1 VNEGERSHGAAHGRR
16 QPLAQWRADL
26 EARGFRPSKRLGQ
39 NFLVDENMARAIARD
54 ARVSAGDFV
63 LEVGPGCG
71 FLSVHLAALGVRL
84 VAIEIDPRL
93 CELAR
98 EVLSS
103 CPQTRVLQGDALDG
117 KHALNPELLAQ
128 LPPRGIWH
136 VVSNLPYSAGT
147 PILVLL
153 SRTANPPQSMTVL
166 VQRELAER
174 IAAGPGSKTWGP
186 VTVRLQASYAVEIVR
201 HVPPRLFWPEP
212 DVESSLLRLS
222 LRERRPSAAELDEL
236 DALVDGLFQHRR
248 KTLQRLLGELL
259 GARDA
264 AKNLLEQRGLEPS
277 ARPESLSLEDLLAL
291 ARSDAWRARPR

>member
-1 VNEGERSHGAAHGRR
+1 VSDTERSHGATRGRR
-16 QPLAQWRADL
+16 QPLAQWRAEL
-26 EARGFRPSKRLGQ
+26 EARGFKPSRRLGQ

-84 VAIEIDPRL
+84 VAVEIDPRL

-98 EVLSS
+98 EVLAEF
-103 CPQTRVLQGDALDG
+103 PEARVLLGDALDG

-128 LPPRGIWH
+128 LPPHGAWH

-153 SRTANPPQSMTVL
+153 SRVANPPASMTVL

-174 IAAGPGSKTWGP
+174 IAAGPGSKVWGP
-186 VTVRLQASYAVEIVR
+186 VTVRLQASYSVAIVR

-212 DVESSLLRLS
+212 EVDSSVLRLE
-222 LRERRPSAAELDEL
+222 LREQRPNAEDTAEL

-264 AKNLLEQRGLEPS
+264 AKNLLAERGLDPS
-277 ARPESLSLEDLLAL
+277 ARPESLSIEALLAL
-291 ARSDAWRARPR
+291 ARSQPWRARPR